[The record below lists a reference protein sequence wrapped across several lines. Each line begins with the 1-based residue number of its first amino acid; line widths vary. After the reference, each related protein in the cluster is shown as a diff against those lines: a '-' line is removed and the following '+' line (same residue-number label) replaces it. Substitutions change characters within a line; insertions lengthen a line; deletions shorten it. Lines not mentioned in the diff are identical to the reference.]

1 MAQKWNGNDSTYSHI
16 FTRKVSRKDII
27 ITYCAICSQL
37 FPPPPFFFKENGS
50 TKSKYVRTIRTF
62 LFVHWY
68 HVPSIAHNKKE
79 ERRVGPLISV
89 AASQRSTWKNKV
101 SSSLF
106 PWLRHDRRLYKIW
119 WWRRD
124 RAEHTRTSCYLPPPS
139 ITDRTVERPFH
150 SPCLFSSTFALCSFI
165 FFPFFYCSDGLS
177 IEARSL
183 FTYCAGLYWKELW
196 GNGKERREQKGA
208 EERTRGHER
217 KLHLINERRGV
228 NFSIVL
234 LCFIFLPVLVRQEV

>member
-37 FPPPPFFFKENGS
+37 FPRPPFFFKENGS

-62 LFVHWY
+62 LFVHWN

-165 FFPFFYCSDGLS
+165 FFPFFIAAMDYRLRLVRYSPTVQD
-177 IEARSL
+177 
-183 FTYCAGLYWKELW
+183 FTERNSEGMGKREESRKEP
-196 GNGKERREQKGA
+196 
-208 EERTRGHER
+208 
-217 KLHLINERRGV
+217 RRGLEDTKES
-228 NFSIVL
+228 SISSMRDVVWIFPSFFYVL
-234 LCFIFLPVLVRQEV
+234 FFCLS